1 MKALIVNEQC
11 AVEELDLAVATP
23 DEREHAITNVKE
35 LDMVLTIVRMENE
48 HELD

>member
-1 MKALIVNEQC
+1 MKALIVNDQC

-23 DEREHAITNVKE
+23 DERDRAITNVKE
-35 LDMVLTIVRMENE
+35 LDMVLILVRKENE